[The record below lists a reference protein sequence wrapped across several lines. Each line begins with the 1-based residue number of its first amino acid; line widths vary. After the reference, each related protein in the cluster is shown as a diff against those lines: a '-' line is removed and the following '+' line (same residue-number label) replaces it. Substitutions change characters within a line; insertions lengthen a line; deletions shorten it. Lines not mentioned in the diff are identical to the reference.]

1 MLFLGMK
8 FEITI
13 KRSIIIISIIIIP
26 SVIISQNPWMLLLF
40 ILIPFF
46 LFYNNTKEKLNS
58 RFKTLFET
66 PYKEEIMNLIKKIS
80 KKNSIQIRNET
91 GAFNFRENNVL
102 FKIRNAFIILDFLSD
117 YLSLALSKYLNVKNK
132 AWETKVLMILTGA
145 LIIVNYLLSWIYF
158 MIKTNFLF
166 AFLILINTIL
176 IYLLSYFFQIGRIWF
191 TIYLSIKQFKNFKNQ
206 WNLLQDTIVLRMV
219 QDKINEVTIPIVKKI
234 GTLIQI
240 GKLNNFLIKS
250 VELFSILFIPYLFNM
265 GNVINLLIFQEN
277 TIFSPLSITLSIP
290 IFIIILLL
298 SLLHDYIQIKSS
310 SQYNLVNDRLNEIID
325 YLMELNGLTLKYLG
339 FEPFEG

>member
-1 MLFLGMK
+1 MK